1 MPRRDPVAKVYAE
14 ALAGACG
21 PTASVAEQVEVAFEA
36 FAQAWRADPG
46 IRFFLLAPN
55 LPAQAKREV
64 LAKAL
69 AGAPP
74 VFLNFLGLVVDKG
87 RAGALPSIQEAFRDL
102 RDEAS
107 GRVRVLASTASA
119 MTPPQSST
127 VRTSL
132 AEKLKREVVLE
143 EQVKPELLGGV
154 RLQIG
159 DWVADGTVARRLSD
173 MARTVMAA
181 RPPEGAA
188 AWTN

>member
-14 ALAGACG
+14 ALAGAAG
-21 PTASVAEQVEVAFEA
+21 ASAADVEQAFDSFSE
-36 FAQAWRADPG
+36 AWRTDPQ

-55 LPAQAKREV
+55 LPAQVKRDV

-69 AGAPP
+69 AGAPA

-87 RAGALPSIQEAFRDL
+87 RASALPSIHEAFRDL

-119 MTPPQSST
+119 MTPPQSSS
-127 VRTSL
+127 VSSSL

-143 EQVKPELLGGV
+143 SQVKPELIGGI
-154 RLQIG
+154 RLQVG
-159 DWVADGTVARRLSD
+159 DWVADGTVARRLRD
-173 MARTVMAA
+173 MARNVMAA
-181 RPPEGAA
+181 RPPEGAG
-188 AWTN
+188 AWSV